1 MDIIHFC
8 IVEGYLDNMRGYGK
22 YYNLGPLILSP
33 KISEL
38 FGPWKYSSHRMVI
51 FISEKKCQFYQK
63 ENFSWLT
70 VSFVLT
76 WKKAST
82 FHEPVYQN
90 FNDVR
95 KWLVDS
101 HSVHPH
107 LLLGRRWR
115 EGAEPWASHQIFKT
129 GRLGGILI
137 FRGGCCERGSD
148 FFQRRVAVFTIK

>member
-22 YYNLGPLILSP
+22 CYNLRPLILSP

-63 ENFSWLT
+63 KNFSWLT

-76 WKKAST
+76 WKKAS
-82 FHEPVYQN
+82 
-90 FNDVR
+90 

-115 EGAEPWASHQIFKT
+115 EGAEPWASHQIFKI

>member
-22 YYNLGPLILSP
+22 CYNLRPLILSP

-63 ENFSWLT
+63 KNFSWLT

-76 WKKAST
+76 WKKAS
-82 FHEPVYQN
+82 
-90 FNDVR
+90 

-101 HSVHPH
+101 HSVHSH

-115 EGAEPWASHQIFKT
+115 EGAEPWASHQIFKI